1 MKNLKFKFTAFTLAV
16 ATLFSCNNLEE
27 QSYDVEQVKVTQEDN
42 LIERNILNLSS
53 VDASKLAK
61 QFSINEYEGG
71 SRAASDIA
79 IKDIQTIAS
88 ETGEPLMYVV
98 NYANDKGFTVISA
111 TKNYA
116 PVLAY
121 SEEGYLNVNDASF
134 TDNIFIDEYK
144 THIESVVGL
153 ECDSLRQKY
162 AIDWSLYEKTPAM
175 IESRTYSDTEIQQK
189 LEEARTYYRNEGYE
203 VHSLGAAPYL
213 IQAAGGKTG
222 EERANGFVRDICN
235 HTPPQYDCMDVTL
248 LLVKRTNDQFG
259 PYIYTAWHQGAPY
272 CTDAPYGIAGCAT
285 IAVMQLMYYYKHP
298 VNSDSFTINWNNISD
313 FWTTSYITDDEETFA
328 TEVREKL
335 NPTYYSNGTVF
346 DQNCIENAL
355 ENDTYNYTVKR
366 INYSK
371 SLAES
376 YMRSGKPLILYGNS
390 ASNSNLCHYWICDGY
405 KINKVQYAAYM
416 IDRDFDEYNF
426 FSGMTDI
433 LSEYFHYNMGTGS
446 NAWFYQDTPV
456 YNGDNYTSNRKI
468 HIVTPN

>member
-1 MKNLKFKFTAFTLAV
+1 M
-16 ATLFSCNNLEE
+16 
-27 QSYDVEQVKVTQEDN
+27 
-42 LIERNILNLSS
+42 IERNILNLSS

-98 NYANDKGFTVISA
+98 NYANDKGFTIISA

-213 IQAAGGKTG
+213 VQAAGGQTG
-222 EERANGFVRDICN
+222 EERGNGFVRDICN
-235 HTPPQYDCMDVTL
+235 HTPPQ
-248 LLVKRTNDQFG
+248 
-259 PYIYTAWHQGAPY
+259 
-272 CTDAPYGIAGCAT
+272 
-285 IAVMQLMYYYKHP
+285 
-298 VNSDSFTINWNNISD
+298 
-313 FWTTSYITDDEETFA
+313 
-328 TEVREKL
+328 
-335 NPTYYSNGTVF
+335 
-346 DQNCIENAL
+346 
-355 ENDTYNYTVKR
+355 
-366 INYSK
+366 
-371 SLAES
+371 
-376 YMRSGKPLILYGNS
+376 
-390 ASNSNLCHYWICDGY
+390 
-405 KINKVQYAAYM
+405 
-416 IDRDFDEYNF
+416 
-426 FSGMTDI
+426 
-433 LSEYFHYNMGTGS
+433 
-446 NAWFYQDTPV
+446 
-456 YNGDNYTSNRKI
+456 
-468 HIVTPN
+468 

>member
-1 MKNLKFKFTAFTLAV
+1 MKNLKFKFTAITLAV

-61 QFSINEYEGG
+61 QFSINEHEGG
-71 SRAASDIA
+71 SRTASDVA

-144 THIESVVGL
+144 AYIESVVGL

-162 AIDWSLYEKTPAM
+162 AIDWSFYEKKSEAVN
-175 IESRTYSDTEIQQK
+175 SRAYTDEQIQQE
-189 LEEARTYYRNEGYE
+189 LNNARTYYTNQGYE
-203 VHSLGAAPYL
+203 IHSLGAAPYL
-213 IQAAGGKTG
+213 VQAAGGQTG
-222 EERANGFVRDICN
+222 EERGNGFITDICN
-235 HTPPQYDCMDVTL
+235 HTPSQYDCMDVTL

-259 PYIYTAWHQGAPY
+259 PYINTAWHQGAPY

-285 IAVMQLMYYYKHP
+285 IAAMQLMYYYKHP
-298 VNSDSFTINWNNISD
+298 VDKELLDVDWNNISD
-313 FWTTSYITDDEETFA
+313 FWTTSYITDDEEKFA

-346 DQNCIENAL
+346 NQNCIENAL
-355 ENDTYNYTVKR
+355 ENNYGYIVER
-366 INYSK
+366 VNYSK

>member
-98 NYANDKGFTVISA
+98 NYANDKGFTIISA

-213 IQAAGGKTG
+213 VQAAGGQTG
-222 EERANGFVRDICN
+222 EERGNGFVRDICN

-248 LLVKRTNDQFG
+248 LLVKRTNDQYG
-259 PYIYTAWHQGAPY
+259 QYLSTNWHQETPY
-272 CTDAPYGIAGCAT
+272 CADAENGYAGCAT
-285 IAVMQLMYYYKHP
+285 IAVTQLMKYYEWP
-298 VNSDSFTINWNNISD
+298 ANSAWTANFNWSDIRTTWTGSVDNLSFSERYFMNS
-313 FWTTSYITDDEETFA
+313 
-328 TEVREKL
+328 VRTQM
-335 NPTYYSNGTVF
+335 NPTYKDDGTSITLSNMVA
-346 DQNCIENAL
+346 AL
-355 ENDTYNYTVKR
+355 RHYGYTVTES
-366 INYSK
+366 NYS
-371 SLAES
+371 
-376 YMRSGKPLILYGNS
+376 RSIAATYAKIAPFIMTGNS
-390 ASNSNLCHYWICDGY
+390 NEGGHGWVCDGY
-405 KINKVQYAAYM
+405 KINSVQYAAYM
-416 IDRDFDEYNF
+416 IDRDFDEYTF

-433 LSEYFHYNMGTGS
+433 LSEYFHMNIGWGIGY
-446 NAWFYQDTPV
+446 NAWFYQDDVNFGSSNFT
-456 YNGDNYTSNRKI
+456 NNRKI
-468 HIVTPN
+468 FRVVK

>member
-1 MKNLKFKFTAFTLAV
+1 MKNLKFKFTAITLAV

-285 IAVMQLMYYYKHP
+285 IAVMQLMYYYK
-298 VNSDSFTINWNNISD
+298 
-313 FWTTSYITDDEETFA
+313 
-328 TEVREKL
+328 R
-335 NPTYYSNGTVF
+335 
-346 DQNCIENAL
+346 
-355 ENDTYNYTVKR
+355 
-366 INYSK
+366 
-371 SLAES
+371 
-376 YMRSGKPLILYGNS
+376 
-390 ASNSNLCHYWICDGY
+390 
-405 KINKVQYAAYM
+405 
-416 IDRDFDEYNF
+416 
-426 FSGMTDI
+426 
-433 LSEYFHYNMGTGS
+433 
-446 NAWFYQDTPV
+446 
-456 YNGDNYTSNRKI
+456 
-468 HIVTPN
+468 